1 MELEFIDEPATDFLR
16 RIGRLE
22 LHDFQ
27 GLGIEPTVSTGAFYE
42 EGMPRLHDYVRR
54 TPGCHIA
61 TGFRQPNVTVNHFD
75 ERGYVWYLCFGGD
88 QRPQLANLMKPL
100 DLAAIAERLL
110 DRRSGA
116 QFGEHKISP
125 LAKII
130 KEAALWLPFLP
141 EKK

>member
-22 LHDFQ
+22 LHDFL

-42 EGMPRLHDYVRR
+42 EGLPRLHEYVRR
-54 TPGCHIA
+54 NPGCHIA
-61 TGFRQPNVTVNHFD
+61 TGFRRPNVMVNHFD
-75 ERGYVWYLCFGGD
+75 ERGCVWYLCFGGD
-88 QRPQLANLMKPL
+88 QGPNLAHRMKPVNL
-100 DLAAIAERLL
+100 VAIAERLL
-110 DRRSGA
+110 DLRSGA

-130 KEAALWLPFLP
+130 KEAALWLPFPP
-141 EKK
+141 ERK